1 MTRSAAPLRAWLLA
15 CALAAAPA
23 LSVAQDPSPP
33 ATGGEALDAAAAS
46 GAQAWAPRTGDAASD
61 RHLADIN
68 RYAVRHPGAFVDELV
83 RYFNAPRALV
93 ESLLAQP
100 GWTAGDLYYACAVAR
115 VTGRPCRSVAE
126 AWARQ
131 RGDGWQQMVQGLGIA
146 PGSVEATRLRQAF
159 AASYARWARP
169 LPTPEVDAARAAYA
183 NGG

>member
-1 MTRSAAPLRAWLLA
+1 MTRIGAPLRVWLVA

-23 LSVAQDPSPP
+23 LSVAQDPPP
-33 ATGGEALDAAAAS
+33 AATLATNDATPEPS
-46 GAQAWAPRTGDAASD
+46 PWAPRTGDATSD

-68 RYAVRHPGAFVDELV
+68 RYAARHPGAFADELV

-115 VTGRPCRSVAE
+115 VTGRPCRTVADT
-126 AWARQ
+126 WTRQ
-131 RGDGWQQMVQGLGIA
+131 RGDGWQAAAEGLGIA

-169 LPTPEVDAARAAYA
+169 LPTPEVDTARAAFG